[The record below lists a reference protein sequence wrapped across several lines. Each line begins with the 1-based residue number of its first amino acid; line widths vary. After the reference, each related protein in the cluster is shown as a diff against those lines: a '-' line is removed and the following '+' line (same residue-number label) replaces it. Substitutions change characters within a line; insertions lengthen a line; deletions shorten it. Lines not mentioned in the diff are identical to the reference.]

1 MGISRRPGGILGPL
15 VRRMESFHYHWIV
28 ILMSLLNILSE
39 LILCVCV
46 SIIKAKLVLF
56 AQIKSHLGSFAS
68 CICSRYLCI
77 NACSQRGL
85 GCHLGVTFTIL
96 RPLSSRLNLVPIGKA
111 LQTKPN

>member
-1 MGISRRPGGILGPL
+1 MGISRRPDGFLGPL
-15 VRRMESFHYHWIV
+15 IMRMESFHYYWIV

-56 AQIKSHLGSFAS
+56 AQIESHLGSFAS
-68 CICSRYLCI
+68 CICSGYLCI
-77 NACSQRGL
+77 NACSQRWL

-96 RPLSSRLNLVPIGKA
+96 RPLLGRLNLVPLGKA

>member
-15 VRRMESFHYHWIV
+15 VMRMESFHYHWIV

-56 AQIKSHLGSFAS
+56 AQINHILAPLLPVSAAD
-68 CICSRYLCI
+68 ICALMLVV
-77 NACSQRGL
+77 RG
-85 GCHLGVTFTIL
+85 G
-96 RPLSSRLNLVPIGKA
+96 
-111 LQTKPN
+111 

>member
-15 VRRMESFHYHWIV
+15 VMRMESFHYHWIV

-46 SIIKAKLVLF
+46 HYKSKISFICSD
-56 AQIKSHLGSFAS
+56 KSHLGSFAS
-68 CICSRYLCI
+68 CICSGYLCI